1 MLQQLL
7 KYKPIKYSLNWY
19 KLPLHAQAQV
29 LLHTTILIKK
39 QNKTIKKETLKW
51 PLGCCC
57 AFPETS
63 LRIFP

>member
-19 KLPLHAQAQV
+19 KLPLHAPQAQV

-39 QNKTIKKETLKW
+39 NKTKQLKKKHSSGPWEVVVHSQK
-51 PLGCCC
+51 PH
-57 AFPETS
+57 
-63 LRIFP
+63 